1 MLASAPH
8 KGALRLL
15 LRLEGLLALA
25 GFIAVLQALTAAGL
39 ILTAHIGL
47 DRALGYGLKYSTA
60 FGHSHIGRIGR
71 R

>member
-1 MLASAPH
+1 
-8 KGALRLL
+8 
-15 LRLEGLLALA
+15 LLALA
-25 GFIAVLQALTAAGL
+25 GFFAVLPALTAAGL